1 MTTRN
6 KNRLLLLC
14 MVAPFL
20 LTFAYIR
27 LFVDLDEMGRN
38 NKGTLIIPHV
48 DFADL
53 KPRDINGTVLN
64 DEEINTRLAEQWTLL
79 YIANGECEVS
89 CKNALFYL
97 ITQLRKSLDTD
108 TPRVR
113 RLIAHTRP
121 AGTDLQKFLN
131 ENVSGMEEVF
141 IDSVAAE
148 HALVPFMQGES
159 SAVNHIYIVS
169 PDGKIFIWYPTHENM
184 DDILQEADKIRAD
197 IKRTLKGSLIG

>member
-14 MVAPFL
+14 MIAPFL

-27 LFVDLDEMGRN
+27 VFVDLDDMGRN

-53 KPRDINGTVLN
+53 KPRGLNGAALNSDQIN
-64 DEEINTRLAEQWTLL
+64 DRLAEQWTLL
-79 YIANGECEVS
+79 YIANGDCTVS

-121 AGTDLQKFLN
+121 AGLELQAFLD
-131 ENVSGMEEVF
+131 EKVSGMDEIF
-141 IDSVAAE
+141 IDGVAAE
-148 HALVPFMQGES
+148 HALVPFMLGES
-159 SAVNHIYIVS
+159 GAANHIYIVS
-169 PDGKIFIWYPTHENM
+169 PDGKIFIWYPTHEKM
-184 DDILQEADKIRAD
+184 EDVLLEADKIRAD
-197 IKRTLKGSLIG
+197 LKRTLKGSLIG